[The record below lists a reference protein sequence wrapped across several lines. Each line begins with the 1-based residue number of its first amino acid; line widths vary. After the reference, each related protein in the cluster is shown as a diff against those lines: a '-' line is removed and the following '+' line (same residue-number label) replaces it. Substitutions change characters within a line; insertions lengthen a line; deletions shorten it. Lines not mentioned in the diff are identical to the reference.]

1 MFSPLITSLVN
12 VFKPK
17 RWVEQPFEPEVHTE
31 LLSAPCV
38 KGPLEKGDT
47 ILTLHEAGTLTIG
60 HVQTAPNPGLSAN
73 AGCPITHDFS
83 DPVYLSALPN

>member
-12 VFKPK
+12 MFKSK
-17 RWVEQPFEPEVHTE
+17 RWAKQPFETVVCTE

-38 KGPLEKGDT
+38 KGPLEKGYT

-60 HVQTAPNPGLSAN
+60 HVQTAPNPGLSN
-73 AGCPITHDFS
+73 ARNYDWREDLNNQP
-83 DPVYLSALPN
+83 